1 MRENLIPEFEDYEE
15 DREKLDTELYYSKKE
30 GKEEG
35 IKETA
40 NNMLKKKFDIKDII
54 DITGLSESE
63 IKELEEKSKNED
75 IEEKQVNLI
84 PDFEDFATEEEDRE
98 MMRNTELYYSE
109 KKGREEGV
117 KENKIETARN
127 MLKKK
132 FDIKDIIDITGLSK
146 SEIEKLKEA

>member
-117 KENKIETARN
+117 KENK
-127 MLKKK
+127 
-132 FDIKDIIDITGLSK
+132 
-146 SEIEKLKEA
+146 